1 MVFGLH
7 MGVKNMDENVD
18 NRWDPVWFIGFCTEN
33 EIARIINP
41 QKPIDFL
48 LRERAD
54 IVADNIRYQRVY
66 MNKARKN
73 KRWTFESSFN
83 VYHYNS
89 VLNRLSQDD
98 KFACKNFTYGDMFS
112 NDVNGYAWN
121 DEKWG
126 RFVSLNES
134 LQFYMKFCNLAI
146 LDFKD
151 HVPDY
156 IRKNALRIAIRV
168 MLKQEA
174 MDFYMDP
181 RGIVPY
187 KIGKEIHRPIKY
199 ELQYIAGHEF
209 AHHLCGHLDDKNITK
224 KMMLKIGDKEYC
236 RPIYN
241 VNQLQE
247 LEADIA
253 SLVRPEYNDK
263 EYIELLQGALIW
275 FVSLGLAEWAQN
287 IINPALAFDVKTH
300 PSSDE
305 RYNYILENVKIPDDF
320 NLKYIEKVKEN
331 AKIMGE
337 FLEEDLSDNYDI
349 YDFYGS
355 CYLDEPNTQW
365 RGKQLID
372 RVDYY

>member
-1 MVFGLH
+1 
-7 MGVKNMDENVD
+7 MDENID
-18 NRWDPVWFIGFCTEN
+18 NRWDSIWFSSFCTEN
-33 EIARIINP
+33 EIDRIINP

-66 MNKARKN
+66 MNKARRN

-89 VLNRLSQDD
+89 VLNRLSKDD

-146 LDFKD
+146 LEFRE
-151 HVPDY
+151 HVPNY
-156 IRKNALRIAIRV
+156 VRMNALRIAIRV

-209 AHHLCGHLDDKNITK
+209 AHHLCGHLDDKNLTK
-224 KMMLKIGDKEYC
+224 KMMLKIGDKEYYK
-236 RPIYN
+236 PIYN
-241 VNQLQE
+241 ISQLQE
-247 LEADIA
+247 MEADIA
-253 SLVRPEYNDK
+253 SLVRPEYRDK

-275 FVSLGLAEWAQN
+275 FISLELAERAQN
-287 IINPALAFDVKTH
+287 IINPALAFDIKTH

-320 NLKYIEKVKEN
+320 DLKYIEKIKEN
-331 AKIMGE
+331 AKIMDE
-337 FLEEDLSDNYDI
+337 CLEKDLSDNYDI

-355 CYLDEPNTQW
+355 CYLDKPNTEW

>member
-1 MVFGLH
+1 
-7 MGVKNMDENVD
+7 MDENVD
-18 NRWDPVWFIGFCTEN
+18 NRWDPVWFIDFCTEN

-73 KRWTFESSFN
+73 KRWTFESFFN

-168 MLKQEA
+168 MLKLEA

-181 RGIVPY
+181 RELYHIKLERRY
-187 KIGKEIHRPIKY
+187 IG
-199 ELQYIAGHEF
+199 
-209 AHHLCGHLDDKNITK
+209 
-224 KMMLKIGDKEYC
+224 
-236 RPIYN
+236 
-241 VNQLQE
+241 
-247 LEADIA
+247 
-253 SLVRPEYNDK
+253 
-263 EYIELLQGALIW
+263 LLNMNCSI
-275 FVSLGLAEWAQN
+275 
-287 IINPALAFDVKTH
+287 
-300 PSSDE
+300 
-305 RYNYILENVKIPDDF
+305 
-320 NLKYIEKVKEN
+320 
-331 AKIMGE
+331 
-337 FLEEDLSDNYDI
+337 
-349 YDFYGS
+349 
-355 CYLDEPNTQW
+355 
-365 RGKQLID
+365 
-372 RVDYY
+372 